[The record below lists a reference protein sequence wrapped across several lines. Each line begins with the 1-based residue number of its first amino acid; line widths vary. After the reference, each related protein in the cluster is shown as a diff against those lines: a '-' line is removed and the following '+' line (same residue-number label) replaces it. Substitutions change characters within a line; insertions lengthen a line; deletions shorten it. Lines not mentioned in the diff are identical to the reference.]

1 MADSEDRTEAAT
13 PTRLIKA
20 QDENG
25 APVSREVST
34 LAGLGAALLV
44 LGTLLP
50 SGTLHLTRLLATILE
65 RAGASDSSWGP
76 GAAVGLA
83 FHGACSIV
91 LPVAGAIILGTLFA
105 ALLQTR
111 FRIRRNA
118 IKLHFERLSPV
129 AGLSTLFSARH
140 AIETLQSIGKLCGLG
155 IVIWLVL
162 ASHAIFA
169 ASALN
174 LPVPAL
180 PATIWHLIVA
190 IAIAA
195 TVTQGI
201 IAAADFGWIRT
212 QFATKLRM
220 SHTEIREEQKELDGN
235 PEIKARLRMIRA
247 RRAKQTIKTAMA
259 RANVVV
265 TNPTHYAVALEYRQG
280 QAEAPKIV
288 AKGADRLAGYI
299 RELARENRVPIVSN
313 PPLARAL
320 FRQDIETEIAPEHYK
335 AVAEIIA
342 YVWRLADTGQRRP
355 YS

>member
-1 MADSEDRTEAAT
+1 MADTEDRTEAAT

-50 SGTLHLTRLLATILE
+50 SGALHLTRLLATILE
-65 RAGASDSSWGP
+65 SAGAPDSF
-76 GAAVGLA
+76 GAPEATVRLA
-83 FHGACSIV
+83 LHGACDVV
-91 LPVAGAIILGTLFA
+91 LPIAGAIISGTLLA
-105 ALLQTR
+105 TLLQTK
-111 FRIRRNA
+111 FRIRRDA
-118 IKLHFERLSPV
+118 IRFRFEHLSPIT
-129 AGLSTLFSARH
+129 GLSTLFSARH

-155 IVIWLVL
+155 IAIWLVI
-162 ASHAIFA
+162 AAHATFA
-169 ASALN
+169 ASTLD

-180 PATIWHLIVA
+180 PGTIWRLIIA

-201 IAAADFGWIRT
+201 IAAADFGWTRS

-247 RRAKQTIKTAMA
+247 RRAKQTLKAAMA

-265 TNPTHYAVALEYRQG
+265 TNPTHYAVALEYRPG

-342 YVWRLADTGQRRP
+342 YIWRLADTGQQPP